1 MADPL
6 PKYRFLPWTRRG
18 LAAAIPQLDTGANLP
33 ARAPLP
39 VAITVTNVAPTG
51 VNLELYGPGDVI
63 GVDPRLI
70 VRTDPR
76 PNITDFEPNYLAAIE
91 FDLPDFP
98 WMFTPARAGSHDHLR
113 PWCVLVVLDQRV
125 VTPPKVNRG
134 APLPVVIIPAEA
146 SASELPNLAESW
158 AWAHVQVMSDNT
170 DANTLQQEMTSQP
183 NLNVARLVCPRRLEP
198 NHRYL
203 ACLVPAF
210 DLGVQR
216 GLGLTP
222 NGTTIKPAWDSA
234 NPGEVKLPLYF
245 HWEFA
250 TGPAGDFESLAR
262 KLTPVKASGEIGF
275 QRMFVGA
282 PGGGLPTTP
291 ASDEASYLKM
301 EGVLRAPKVSN
312 SSLDDVAAAMRAGLR
327 QAINAPGEML
337 RGANPSRI
345 AISPPIYGEWHLNR
359 HAVQDAPGNP
369 EWLRA
374 LNLDPRAR
382 AAAGLGGEVVRANQE
397 DFMQVAW
404 EQVGDVIKAN
414 ELLNRARFALD
425 VHRRTYERH
434 YVTLPQDRLLQMTGA
449 LHARTLMADKTVRA
463 QITLT
468 SLPNASVDPA
478 LRRLASPQRAW
489 LKSIARRGNFASGGS
504 RSVRSMLI
512 PALVANKVTIDP
524 DQFTPDSIVG
534 AAILDELAAKP
545 GATQVDLAPF
555 GIQARLDVNN
565 LNRMKA
571 ARATLLKIKPQNI
584 PKIVLRPNL
593 PSSGVIV
600 KSQLDKLR
608 ALQAQLLSESIADPQ
623 RERVRFNVPAI
634 LSELSNQVKQN
645 EDAPVFLVNAEP
657 DARALVSAL
666 RVDARGNVLLRGAL
680 VANLGSDLRA
690 RKRAALTQLLSDLP
704 TGALPSKRVARAV
717 PLTLTIPTKPPT
729 PVPTPIPPPSRPP
742 TIPPKP
748 PIPEPVPTLP
758 PTVILPP
765 PTKDRTVISRF
776 KQAFATMSK
785 TVRLD
790 TPDPLPRFVAF
801 GVKTAR
807 DTLVARLDPDVMVLR
822 RVQTMIGGEA
832 GLALESIIGVKVLP
846 TFDRVMVAPEIA
858 APMYSYLAKYDRE
871 RFLPGIGQLPPDS
884 ITLLETNPRFIEAF
898 MVGLNYEMNR
908 ELLWREYPTDQ
919 RGTPLRKFWSWSDG
933 GADLPQ
939 PIHQWITGG
948 LGAHVRGTGQGG
960 QIVLLLR
967 GQLLRRYPNTIIY
980 AWRTKNKKLKDP
992 PAAGDILEP
1001 VFRGTFDP
1009 DVSFAG
1015 FDLRDTDLTDG
1026 EGWFFV
1032 LQEQPTEPRL
1042 GFDETRTDPL
1052 DNWSNASWDDVGVES
1067 GKYIKIQGSPLN
1079 NLVLGGVMFGKNSA
1093 HLAHITLQKPM
1104 RVAIHGKHM
1113 VDI

>member
-18 LAAAIPQLDTGANLP
+18 LAAAIPQADAGANLP

-39 VAITVTNVAPTG
+39 VAITVTNVAPAN

-76 PNITDFEPNYLAAIE
+76 PNITDFEPNYLATIE

-98 WMFTPARAGSHDHLR
+98 WMFTPARADSHDHLR
-113 PWCVLVVLDQRV
+113 PWCVLVVLDQHV
-125 VTPPKVNRG
+125 VAPPKVNRG
-134 APLPVVIIPAEA
+134 APLPVVTIPAQA
-146 SASELPNLAESW
+146 RATELPDLAESW
-158 AWAHVQVMSDNT
+158 AWAHVQVMSDSK
-170 DANTLQQEMTSQP
+170 DADALEQEMTSQP

-198 NHRYL
+198 NHRYT

-210 DLGVQR
+210 DLGAQR

-222 NGTTIKPAWDSA
+222 NGTTVKPAWDSA
-234 NPGEVKLPLYF
+234 SLGELKLPVYF

-262 KLTPVKASGEIGF
+262 RLTPVKASGELGF
-275 QRMFVGA
+275 QRMFIGA
-282 PGGGLPTTP
+282 PGGGLPNTP
-291 ASDEASYLKM
+291 ANDEASYLKM
-301 EGVLRAPKVSN
+301 EGVLRAPKVGN
-312 SSLDDVAAAMRAGLR
+312 SSLDDVAATMRAGLR

-337 RGANPSRI
+337 SGANQTRI

-359 HAVQDAPGNP
+359 HNIQASSDDPA
-369 EWLRA
+369 WLRE
-374 LNLDPRAR
+374 LNLDPRVR

-397 DFMQVAW
+397 DFMQAAW

-414 ELLNRARFALD
+414 ELLNRARFSLD

-434 YVTLPQDRLLQMTGA
+434 YVTQPQDRLLQMTGA

-463 QITLT
+463 QIALT

-489 LKSIARRGNFASGGS
+489 LKSIARRGNFTTGNS
-504 RSVRSMLI
+504 RSARSMLI
-512 PALVANKVTIDP
+512 PSLVANKVAIDP
-524 DQFTPDSIVG
+524 AQFIPDSIVG

-545 GATQVDLAPF
+545 GTTQVDLTPF
-555 GIQARLDVNN
+555 GIQARLDTNN

-571 ARATLLKIKPQNI
+571 TRATLLKIKPQNI
-584 PKIVLRPNL
+584 PKMVLRPNL

-608 ALQAQLLSESIADPQ
+608 DLQIELLASHTRA
-623 RERVRFNVPAI
+623 RLNVPAI
-634 LSELSNQVKQN
+634 LSQVSNQAKKSK
-645 EDAPVFLVNAEP
+645 DAVAFLVNAEP
-657 DARALVSAL
+657 DAPTSVNALQ
-666 RVDARGNVLLRGAL
+666 VDARGNVLSRGVA
-680 VANLGSDLRA
+680 VANLEPKIRT

-704 TGALPSKRVARAV
+704 TGALPSKRVARAI
-717 PLTLTIPTKPPT
+717 PLTLTIPTKPPI
-729 PVPTPIPPPSRPP
+729 PTPAPLPP
-742 TIPPKP
+742 TLPPKP
-748 PIPEPVPTLP
+748 PIPEPVPTRP

-765 PTKDRTVISRF
+765 PTKDQTVISRF
-776 KQAFATMSK
+776 KQAFANMSK
-785 TVRLD
+785 TTRLD

-801 GVKTAR
+801 GTQVAR

-832 GLALESIIGVKVLP
+832 GTTLESIFGVKVLP

-884 ITLLETNPRFIEAF
+884 ITLLETNSRFIEAF
-898 MVGLNYEMNR
+898 MIGLNYEMNR
-908 ELLWREYPTDQ
+908 ELLWREYPADQ
-919 RGTPLRKFWSWSDG
+919 RGTPIRKFWNWADG
-933 GADLPQ
+933 DADLLQ
-939 PIHQWITGG
+939 PIHRWTTGG
-948 LGAHVRGTGQGG
+948 LGVHVRGTGQGG

-980 AWRTKNKKLKDP
+980 AWRAKGGKLKDP

-1001 VFRGTFDP
+1001 VFRGAFDP

-1015 FDLRDTDLTDG
+1015 FDLDDTRLTEGD
-1026 EGWFFV
+1026 GWFFV
-1032 LQEQPTEPRL
+1032 LQEQPTEPRH
-1042 GFDETRTDPL
+1042 GFDETSSIPIGAL
-1052 DNWSNASWDDVGVES
+1052 NNWADASWVHTGVEPGNYLQVKVS
-1067 GKYIKIQGSPLN
+1067 LLNERVIGQIQ
-1079 NLVLGGVMFGKNSA
+1079 FGKNSA
-1093 HLAHITLQKPM
+1093 HLAYVTLQKPM

-1113 VDI
+1113 LQV